1 MAVTIVMK
9 TRGIFGKI
17 PPFSDLLKPGFS
29 YGTWTDGFIINP
41 DISGDNTLLYR
52 KDSIARGLNLGLGD
66 RSLLTF
72 KLALPTSDEEIK
84 DFYEYIMFLCGKLEV
99 VTFEKNGTSCS
110 IADIPRLTEEDMA
123 ASRESLFQIEKNMEN
138 SDISSMYI
146 FGVTNPLA
154 MGRDDLKAIGGDMA
168 RFADFLDGK
177 QRYKGRYV
185 APKLEVY
192 KDAGEKKRR
201 SFFRKDTDSADDRY
215 RGTFEV
221 GIGEELIFP
230 LVPRSLNKKEARV
243 MIWQVKVKLG
253 PEEIRTF
260 AFDDF
265 IKKIDRSVPYDSEHV
280 FINLKAEDFD

>member
-99 VTFEKNGTSCS
+99 ATFEK
-110 IADIPRLTEEDMA
+110 TE
-123 ASRESLFQIEKNMEN
+123 R
-138 SDISSMYI
+138 
-146 FGVTNPLA
+146 
-154 MGRDDLKAIGGDMA
+154 
-168 RFADFLDGK
+168 
-177 QRYKGRYV
+177 
-185 APKLEVY
+185 
-192 KDAGEKKRR
+192 
-201 SFFRKDTDSADDRY
+201 
-215 RGTFEV
+215 
-221 GIGEELIFP
+221 
-230 LVPRSLNKKEARV
+230 
-243 MIWQVKVKLG
+243 
-253 PEEIRTF
+253 
-260 AFDDF
+260 
-265 IKKIDRSVPYDSEHV
+265 HV
-280 FINLKAEDFD
+280 V